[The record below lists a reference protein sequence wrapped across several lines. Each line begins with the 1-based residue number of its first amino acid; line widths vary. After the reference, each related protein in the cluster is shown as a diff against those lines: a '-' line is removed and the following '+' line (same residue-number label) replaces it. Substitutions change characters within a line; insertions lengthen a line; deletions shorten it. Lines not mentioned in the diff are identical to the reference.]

1 MFFIWNCHLLFLA
14 LLAKYIII
22 MKVIL
27 DLMVL
32 GWILVELTL
41 GTLLI
46 ALIWLCIK
54 LRKDEN

>member
-1 MFFIWNCHLLFLA
+1 
-14 LLAKYIII
+14 
-22 MKVIL
+22 MKVII

-32 GWILVELTL
+32 GWILVGLTL

-54 LRKDEN
+54 LRKNDNYMDDIEG